1 MPLICVYLLVES
13 MPTNPPNYPQRHQV
27 SRRETMGSDS
37 GSLLLFLDGSPGLG
51 KTELAGLL
59 AEIFHREPK
68 SQLKRDNKFVQ
79 VVLGVPRPHAQRPTT
94 FQSLGASTVFNSL
107 ISRNATSLIVARWFN
122 KRPLMSSLGPRR
134 GSQEAAASSWKR
146 SKSALAL

>member
-1 MPLICVYLLVES
+1 
-13 MPTNPPNYPQRHQV
+13 
-27 SRRETMGSDS
+27 MGSDS

-79 VVLGVPRPHAQRPTT
+79 FDCGQMVQ
-94 FQSLGASTVFNSL
+94 Q
-107 ISRNATSLIVARWFN
+107 
-122 KRPLMSSLGPRR
+122 
-134 GSQEAAASSWKR
+134 
-146 SKSALAL
+146 